1 MSIARGWVPVTKLE
15 FNILIKGD
23 ALTKI
28 GFPKVE
34 VDKIE
39 ATFRARKQL
48 PKLAEKLAEKLA
60 KMREDAIQELLKG
73 VVKEEDVGRSMLP
86 YPEPLSCDICRCSVY
101 WVFKSFAPES
111 YHGDWGVMQFSP
123 EKADKPQI
131 TQLTPKDYE
140 GERVYSVMPPAVAID
155 YNGGK
160 VYVMC
165 GLCQFRAG
173 LKEAESGLLIHEIR
187 GKYGYIDLDTVERLI
202 REV

>member
-15 FNILIKGD
+15 FNILVNGN
-23 ALTKI
+23 ALAKM

-34 VDKIE
+34 VDKVE

-48 PKLAEKLAEKLA
+48 PKFA
-60 KMREDAIQELLKG
+60 KMAEHSIQELFKG
-73 VVKEEDVGRSMLP
+73 EGIKQPLP
-86 YPEPLSCDICRCSVY
+86 GPEPLSCDICKKSVY
-101 WVFKSFAPES
+101 WVLKRFVPEN
-111 YHGDWGVMQFSP
+111 YHGDWSVMQFCP
-123 EKADKPQI
+123 EGEDEPQI
-131 TQLTPKDYE
+131 THLIPKEYD
-140 GERVYSVMPPAVAID
+140 GERAYSVISPAVAID

-160 VYVMC
+160 VHVMC

-173 LKEAESGLLIHEIR
+173 VKEAESGLLIHEIR

>member
-15 FNILIKGD
+15 FNILVKGD
-23 ALTKI
+23 ALAKM
-28 GFPKVE
+28 GFPKIE
-34 VDKIE
+34 ADKVE

-48 PKLAEKLAEKLA
+48 PKFA
-60 KMREDAIQELLKG
+60 KMVERNIQELFKG
-73 VVKEEDVGRSMLP
+73 EMKKQPLP
-86 YPEPLSCDICRCSVY
+86 SPEPLSCDICKKSVY
-101 WVFKSFAPES
+101 WVLKRFAPEG
-111 YHGDWGVMQFSP
+111 YHGDWSVMQFCP
-123 EKADKPQI
+123 EREGESQI
-131 TQLTPKDYE
+131 TQLTPKEYD
-140 GERVYSVMPPAVAID
+140 GERVYSVIFPAVAID

-187 GKYGYIDLDTVERLI
+187 GKYGYIDLDTVERLM